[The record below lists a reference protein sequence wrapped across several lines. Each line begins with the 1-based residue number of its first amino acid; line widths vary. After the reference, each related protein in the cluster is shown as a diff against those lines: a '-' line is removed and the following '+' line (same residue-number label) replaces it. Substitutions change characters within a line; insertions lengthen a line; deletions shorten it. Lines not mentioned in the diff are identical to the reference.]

1 MVRYKSKYL
10 LIGTLPWYFDWNIT
24 MVFQFVSCHGIS
36 ICILPW
42 LYGYVPHLGIFI
54 RTLPWKYHGNVPIKI
69 PW

>member
-1 MVRYKSKYL
+1 MGTLPWYFDWNITMVFQFVYYHDI

-42 LYGYVPHLGIFI
+42 LYGYVPHLGILI
-54 RTLPWKYHGNVPIKI
+54 
-69 PW
+69 